1 MKMRNYAAQVAQ
13 FRNSSGFMHDRR
25 LQRGGDLNTVRELVE
40 EYESEKYF
48 EVEFVGENT
57 ED

>member
-1 MKMRNYAAQVAQ
+1 MRNYAAQVAQ